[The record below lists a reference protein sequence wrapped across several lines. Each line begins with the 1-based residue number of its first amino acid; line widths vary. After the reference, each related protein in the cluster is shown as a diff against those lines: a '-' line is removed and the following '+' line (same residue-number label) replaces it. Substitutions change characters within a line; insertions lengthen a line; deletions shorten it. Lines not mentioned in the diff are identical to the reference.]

1 MAYTAR
7 VTPSPSPAATSS
19 LSTSLSRVAPYV
31 DPAALEGGGKRLS
44 ELELENSRLNGKL
57 AIVEREVHQKDQ
69 EIRRLVLE
77 HRTSK
82 NSLEKVIKDLV
93 DKQKQME
100 SDFQRKQRHQDEA
113 LQKLSSEHLSRA
125 HAVSDVKQTMRE
137 FEQKMHEKDREIE
150 RWRAAHGELEREE
163 HHLQEQF
170 DALHQQAQR
179 LEGDL
184 AHSRQQEE
192 EAHEDLEVA
201 MLKLQKADEHIHK
214 LSAEAEHNTIE
225 LVRLRHLCEASEV
238 DAQASREEQ
247 TEITERLA
255 HLARSAAGEMDRLT
269 LECDELLEYVK
280 SSALARS
287 RGTSTSSSGLTDSNR
302 AQRLFLLSPEKASTP
317 VTDTD
322 GVSSPRGAIKKVA
335 STSPQNTVTLMRR
348 LVEALSLV
356 REDLTVTHRAAVEFM
371 RNAKD
376 MERKVEILTEALQ
389 HERTTAIEA
398 ADRADAIE
406 QTLKA
411 DQEKIAVLESNLA
424 QSARWMEEAAT
435 LGEESS
441 SRTEKLIREQREYQA
456 QVEQARDELLRTEH
470 SLRKKE
476 DELRSSQHVASLL
489 EQQLSECK
497 ERLRLTEKRQNV
509 GSRETE
515 DLQQKLKDKENLSH
529 QLESVIS
536 KLDGEKTFL
545 ARQLSDA
552 EDRTRSQVKHV
563 ESVEASN
570 SDLRN
575 KLFDTQKRL
584 DNVLRQ
590 VSVTSTTS
598 STPLRQRSVTSGTS
612 PHQRRPSPST
622 SGSRYVLDEHQ
633 DTQLPPTGKRSF
645 TPSKKDVD
653 VDGAFGLKGAATAAA
668 SGNDKVKSWE
678 DRLNSLLNS
687 RSRV

>member
-1 MAYTAR
+1 MAYVNR
-7 VTPSPSPAATSS
+7 LTPSPSPAATSS
-19 LSTSLSRVAPYV
+19 LSTSLSRIAPFV
-31 DPAALEGGGKRLS
+31 DPTALEGGGKRLS
-44 ELELENSRLNGKL
+44 ELELENSRLSGKM
-57 AIVEREVHQKDQ
+57 AIVEREVLQKDQ

-113 LQKLSSEHLSRA
+113 LQKMSSEHLSRA

-137 FEQKMHEKDREIE
+137 VEQKLFEKDREIE
-150 RWRAAHGELEREE
+150 HWRAAHGELEREE

-179 LEGDL
+179 LEADL
-184 AHSRQQEE
+184 AQSRQQEE
-192 EAHEDLEVA
+192 ETHEDLEVA
-201 MLKLQKADEHIHK
+201 MMKLQKADEHIHK
-214 LSAEAEHNTIE
+214 LSSEAEHNTIE

-247 TEITERLA
+247 TEVTERLA
-255 HLARSAAGEMDRLT
+255 HLTRSAAGEMDRLT

-280 SSALARS
+280 SSALTRS
-287 RGTSTSSSGLTDSNR
+287 SRASSAKDTASSNTDSHR
-302 AQRLFLLSPEKASTP
+302 AQRLFLLSPEKAP
-317 VTDTD
+317 NNGDID
-322 GVSSPRGAIKKVA
+322 GVHSPKGHTTTKKVQ
-335 STSPQNTVTLMRR
+335 SISPQGTVTLMRR

-389 HERTTAIEA
+389 HERSTAIEA
-398 ADRADAIE
+398 ADRADALE
-406 QTLKA
+406 ETLKGEL
-411 DQEKIAVLESNLA
+411 EKISVLESNLA

-441 SRTEKLIREQREYQA
+441 TRTEKLIREQRESQTI
-456 QVEQARDELLRTEH
+456 VEQAREDLLRTEH

-476 DELRSSQHVASLL
+476 DELRSSQHLTSLL
-489 EQQLSECK
+489 EQQLAECK
-497 ERLRLTEKRQNV
+497 ERLRLIEKRHSV
-509 GSRETE
+509 GSREIE
-515 DLQQKLKDKENLSH
+515 DLQQKVKDKENLVH

-536 KLDGEKTFL
+536 KIDGEKTFL
-545 ARQLSDA
+545 TRQLADS
-552 EDRTRSQVKHV
+552 EERTRSQAKHV
-563 ESVEASN
+563 DNVEGSN
-570 SDLRN
+570 SDLRG
-575 KLFDTQKRL
+575 KLFETQKRL

-590 VSVTSTTS
+590 VSVTSTTT
-598 STPLRQRSVTSGTS
+598 STPLRQRSATSGTS
-612 PHQRRPSPST
+612 PHQRRPSPS
-622 SGSRYVLDEHQ
+622 SSRDDHH
-633 DTQLPPTGKRSF
+633 DAMLPPTGKRSYN
-645 TPSKKDVD
+645 TPAKRDVD
-653 VDGAFGLKGAATAAA
+653 ISQDGGSSA
-668 SGNDKVKSWE
+668 SALAGNDKVKSWE
-678 DRLNSLLNS
+678 DRLNSLLNA